1 MVILDENSEPIIL
14 DNIDIPFPVSHFWI
28 LDLNIMDFTLKELVL
43 CEELTTQTLSLTING
58 YLLEAPSDW
67 NILVYSMETSMLDV
81 VTLSDLT
88 KHVYSAFVYN
98 HKRNRLTDNSV
109 RVEAYD
115 SNVIIQTPSLVKD
128 TMLCH
133 PLGNDMWAC
142 IAPTDSYN
150 KYIKGK
156 VIGDIL

>member
-1 MVILDENSEPIIL
+1 MMILDENSEPIL
-14 DNIDIPFPVSHFWI
+14 LYNIDIPFPVSHFWI
-28 LDLNIMDFTLKELVL
+28 LDLNLMDFTLKELVL
-43 CEELTTQTLSLTING
+43 CEELTTQTLTLTING
-58 YLLEAPSDW
+58 YLLVAPTDW
-67 NILVYSMETSMLDV
+67 NMLIYSVETSVLDV
-81 VTLSDLT
+81 ITLSDFN
-88 KHVYSAFVYN
+88 KHAFSPFVYD
-98 HKRNRLTDNSV
+98 HKRNKLVDNVV

-115 SNVIIQTPSLVKD
+115 SHAVIQTPSLVKD